1 MARIPMTGG
10 FSIIPEGVHVLKI
23 VEAEYD
29 VDFGKA
35 TFKLVNEKGA
45 SCFER
50 FSLLDQD
57 GKPNEKA
64 LNAFS
69 FFAKTVMNDF
79 DMEDVDPEELSEE
92 LWAPEKPRSLRL
104 LGFLTV
110 LLLIAAV
117 LGWLV
122 LKERGLLP

>member
-1 MARIPMTGG
+1 MFKEQKRELQRLEEALEEDRALYEPELPDEFEEIPAEDDLPEEFDEAV
-10 FSIIPEGVHVLKI
+10 FSIRNT
-23 VEAEYD
+23 D
-29 VDFGKA
+29 R
-35 TFKLVNEKGA
+35 T
-45 SCFER
+45 
-50 FSLLDQD
+50 
-57 GKPNEKA
+57 
-64 LNAFS
+64 
-69 FFAKTVMNDF
+69 
-79 DMEDVDPEELSEE
+79 DVDPEELSEE

>member
-1 MARIPMTGG
+1 MAVEASETTVASFCRVSVPFKKILTTSPELPEEFEEIPAEDDLPEEFDEAV
-10 FSIIPEGVHVLKI
+10 FSIRNT
-23 VEAEYD
+23 D
-29 VDFGKA
+29 R
-35 TFKLVNEKGA
+35 T
-45 SCFER
+45 
-50 FSLLDQD
+50 
-57 GKPNEKA
+57 
-64 LNAFS
+64 
-69 FFAKTVMNDF
+69 
-79 DMEDVDPEELSEE
+79 DVDPEELSEE

>member
-1 MARIPMTGG
+1 MFKDHKRERQRLEEALEEDRALYEPELPEEFEEIPAERDLPEEFDEAV
-10 FSIIPEGVHVLKI
+10 FSIRNT
-23 VEAEYD
+23 D
-29 VDFGKA
+29 R
-35 TFKLVNEKGA
+35 T
-45 SCFER
+45 
-50 FSLLDQD
+50 
-57 GKPNEKA
+57 
-64 LNAFS
+64 
-69 FFAKTVMNDF
+69 
-79 DMEDVDPEELSEE
+79 DVDPEELSEE

>member
-1 MARIPMTGG
+1 MFKDQKRELQRLEEALEEDRALYEPELPEEFEEIPAEDDLPEEFDEAV
-10 FSIIPEGVHVLKI
+10 FSIRNT
-23 VEAEYD
+23 D
-29 VDFGKA
+29 R
-35 TFKLVNEKGA
+35 T
-45 SCFER
+45 
-50 FSLLDQD
+50 
-57 GKPNEKA
+57 
-64 LNAFS
+64 
-69 FFAKTVMNDF
+69 
-79 DMEDVDPEELSEE
+79 DVDPEELSEE

>member
-1 MARIPMTGG
+1 MFKDQKRELQRLEEALEEDRALYEPELPDEFEEISAECDLPEEFDEAV
-10 FSIIPEGVHVLKI
+10 FSIRNT
-23 VEAEYD
+23 D
-29 VDFGKA
+29 R
-35 TFKLVNEKGA
+35 T
-45 SCFER
+45 
-50 FSLLDQD
+50 
-57 GKPNEKA
+57 
-64 LNAFS
+64 
-69 FFAKTVMNDF
+69 
-79 DMEDVDPEELSEE
+79 DVDPEELSEE

>member
-1 MARIPMTGG
+1 MFKDQKRELQRLEEALEEDRALYEPELPDEFEEIPAERDLPEEFDEAV
-10 FSIIPEGVHVLKI
+10 FSIRNT
-23 VEAEYD
+23 D
-29 VDFGKA
+29 R
-35 TFKLVNEKGA
+35 T
-45 SCFER
+45 
-50 FSLLDQD
+50 
-57 GKPNEKA
+57 
-64 LNAFS
+64 
-69 FFAKTVMNDF
+69 
-79 DMEDVDPEELSEE
+79 DVDPEELSEE